1 MAKWKNC
8 QPKNGSSSQVKLAG
22 ESTAAASAPD
32 STRAAGTHQ
41 KRSGLLAAYDRTSPS
56 VYSHP
61 VEATC
66 TDEPAN
72 STQASPRPGAAEAGG
87 ASATAT
93 PNAPPVSPTVSHSHA
108 RAGTLSLRRSRR
120 RHSPPGR

>member
-1 MAKWKNC
+1 LAKWKNC

-22 ESTAAASAPD
+22 ENNAAASAPD

-41 KRSGLLAAYDRTSPS
+41 NRSGLLNAYERTSPS
-56 VYSHP
+56 VYNHP
-61 VEATC
+61 VDATC
-66 TDEPAN
+66 TDEPTN
-72 STQASPRPGAAEAGG
+72 STQASPWPGAAEVGG

-93 PNAPPVSPTVSHSHA
+93 ANAPPVSTTVSHSHA

-120 RHSPPGR
+120 RRWPTAR